1 MEARVQADAIAMTK
15 PMLTIGTSYSAIRKQ
30 RKNKMLTQQALAN
43 KRRAKAL
50 KRKNKQYTGPKYSR
64 LEMLMPFFPLMEK
77 AGIIKVEQEEPNF
90 VKGKTNILDNKTGNE
105 SSTSFTQG

>member
-1 MEARVQADAIAMTK
+1 
-15 PMLTIGTSYSAIRKQ
+15 
-30 RKNKMLTQQALAN
+30 MLTQQALAN

-90 VKGKTNILDNKTGNE
+90 VKGKTSILDNKTGNE